1 MKIIHTKLEMKSLA
15 LEACNRGD
23 IIGLVPTMGALHD
36 GHLTLVKR
44 AVDDC
49 SLVVVSLFVNPRQFN
64 NPEDLKSYPRTPE
77 EDAQKL
83 EAVGVDYLF
92 MPTAE
97 DIYDDIE
104 QEREFDFGRL
114 DKVMEGTHRPGHF
127 AGVAQVVSRLF
138 DIVTP
143 HRAYFGEKDF
153 QQLAIIKNMVARYD
167 YALEIVPIPIVRASS
182 GLALSSRNLLLS
194 EAERAIATNIY
205 KTLLASRQLKEEKLL
220 APRDIE
226 QYVVSTLNTIPELE
240 VEYFEIV
247 DADSLERLSSWQD
260 ASGAVGCIACY
271 CGEVRLIDNIF
282 YT

>member
-1 MKIIHTKLEMKSLA
+1 MKIIHTKHEMKSLA

-77 EDAQKL
+77 DDAQKL

-167 YALEIVPIPIVRASS
+167 YDLKIVPIPIVRASS

-220 APRDIE
+220 APREIE
-226 QYVVSTLNTIPELE
+226 QYVVSTLNAIPELE

-247 DADSLERLSSWQD
+247 DANSLERLSSWQD